1 MTAKHPRQLTVF
13 DLDGTLT
20 WHDTLL
26 PFLAGYVGRHPLK
39 LLRLWRLPIAL
50 LRYALGA
57 RDRGVLKSRV
67 ITMVM
72 GGDLRQDIDDWTRD
86 FVASMHGRGLF
97 RPAALAA
104 LATHR
109 RGGDYLVLLSA
120 SPDLYVPR
128 IGTLLG
134 FDLTVCTEIRWQ
146 GDRLEGA
153 LSSLNRH
160 GDEKRRVLDELRAR
174 HPELSIAAY
183 GNSASDLPHL
193 CVATHPLLVNG
204 NSAARREAAARGVP
218 VADWR

>member
-1 MTAKHPRQLTVF
+1 MTVAQPRQLTVF

-26 PFLAGYVGRHPLK
+26 PFLAGYVARHPGK
-39 LLRLWRLPIAL
+39 VWRLWRLPPAL
-50 LRYALGA
+50 LSYVLGA
-57 RDRGVLKSRV
+57 RDRGALKARV

-72 GGDLRQDIDDWTRD
+72 GGDTRQDIDDWARD
-86 FVASMHGRGLF
+86 FVASMHSRGFF
-97 RPAALAA
+97 RPEALAA
-104 LATHR
+104 LAAHR
-109 RGGDYLVLLSA
+109 RSGDWLVLLSA

-134 FDLTVCTEIRWQ
+134 FDLTVCTEIRWR
-146 GDRLEGA
+146 GDRLGGA
-153 LSSLNRH
+153 LGSLNRH

-174 HPELSIAAY
+174 HPGLPVAAY

-204 NSAARREAAARGVP
+204 NSAARREAAAKGVP

>member
-1 MTAKHPRQLTVF
+1 MATHPHQLTVF

-26 PFLAGYVGRHPLK
+26 PFLAGYVARHPLK
-39 LLRLWRLPIAL
+39 LLRCWRLPAAL
-50 LRYALGA
+50 LSYVLGA
-57 RDRGVLKSRV
+57 RDRGLLKSQV

-72 GGDLRQDIDDWTRD
+72 GGDTRQTIDDWARE
-86 FVASMHGRGLF
+86 FVASMHSRRLF

-104 LATHR
+104 LAAHR
-109 RGGDYLVLLSA
+109 RSGDFLILLSA

-134 FDLTVCTEIRWQ
+134 FDLTVCTEIRWL

-153 LSSLNRH
+153 LGSLNRH
-160 GDEKRRVLDELRAR
+160 GEEKRRVLDELRAR
-174 HPELSIAAY
+174 YPGLSIAAY

-204 NSAARREAAARGVP
+204 NSAARREAASKGVP